1 MRGPLGRSFSHSQPS
16 TAPNSGVE
24 ALKIDDR
31 PAVID
36 SAA

>member
-1 MRGPLGRSFSHSQPS
+1 MRDGVSRSFSHHQAT
-16 TAPNSGVE
+16 TAPKSGVA